1 MNLRKLFKAELPI
14 TQPEQAKPIPIVS
27 DGLVATEAVGEGT
40 LLPLVI
46 LDTSSRPDVE
56 GVMLAH
62 KHLGE
67 GDVRSYWP
75 IPHSWFRKRS
85 MCLVMEFLRPSR
97 CVAILEFDL
106 EQQGVLID
114 QILHAEGLWIQLG
127 RPGDRPGTS
136 LDKPK
141 LLVGVPLNR
150 EFRRAWGPMFE
161 KAMIRRFRGQG
172 LSRARA
178 KRAGRQLIT
187 EWRKAF
193 HRSIPLGIEGDGSDR
208 NKRG

>member
-1 MNLRKLFKAELPI
+1 MNRRKPFKVEIPV
-14 TQPEQAKPIPIVS
+14 THPEQAKPVPIVS
-27 DGLVATEAVGEGT
+27 DGLVATGALGEGT
-40 LLPLVI
+40 MLPLVI
-46 LDTSSRPDVE
+46 LDTSSRPDIE

-75 IPHSWFRKRS
+75 IPRSWFRKRS
-85 MCLVMEFLRPSR
+85 MCLVVEFVRPSR

-114 QILHAEGLWIQLG
+114 QVLHAEGLWIQLG
-127 RPGDRPGTS
+127 RPGDRPGTL

-141 LLVGVPLNR
+141 LLVRVPLNR
-150 EFRRAWGPMFE
+150 ELRRAWGPMFE
-161 KAMIRRFRGQG
+161 KAMIRRFRGKG
-172 LSRARA
+172 LSPARA

-187 EWRKAF
+187 EWRKTF
-193 HRSIPLGIEGDGSDR
+193 HRKMPAGIKRVRSDR
-208 NKRG
+208 KN